1 MSKGRRVTLGRES
14 SDSFDLVS
22 YGRGAPRAFTPRQIE
37 QLRLTVH
44 RAPEVMVKVSGGG
57 KDAGGVEAHVRYLD
71 RKGEL
76 DIETDDGRVLQGEG
90 AARALVEDWNL
101 DARAKKSAPREGERP
116 APKAVH
122 NLVLSMPRKTDPE
135 KLLDAVRGFAAK
147 QFEGRHR
154 YAMVLHTDQEH
165 PHVHLVVKAV
175 SVDGERLYIRKA
187 TLREWRAEFAQE
199 LRDRGI
205 AANATNRAIRGE
217 TRAAKKDEVY
227 RSIDNGRS
235 TYRQERLEAVAQ
247 EIARGEL
254 TAGPGKQ
261 RLVETRAAVVAGW
274 KGVATQLRTQGEER
288 LARDVETFARSLPP
302 PRTEK
307 EQLAAEVLK
316 AVTAREQG
324 ARRLEPRSRSR

>member
-57 KDAGGVEAHVRYLD
+57 KDAGSVEAHLRYLD

-90 AARALVEDWNL
+90 AARALIEDWNL
-101 DARAKKSAPREGERP
+101 DVRTKPAARREGER
-116 APKAVH
+116 APPKQAH

-135 KLLDAVRGFAAK
+135 KLLDAVRGFAEK

-154 YAMVLHTDQEH
+154 YAMVLHTDQQH

-217 TRAAKKDEVY
+217 TRTPQKDSVY
-227 RSIDNGRS
+227 RSIENRRS
-235 TYRQERLEAVAQ
+235 TLRTERLDAVAT
-247 EIARGEL
+247 EIATGTL
-254 TAGPGKQ
+254 TPGPGKQ
-261 RLVETRAAVVAGW
+261 RLVETRAAVMTGW
-274 KGVATQLRTQGEER
+274 LAVATQLKTQGETR
-288 LARDVETFARSLPP
+288 LAQDVEKFARALPP

-307 EQLAAEVLK
+307 ERLAAEVLA
-316 AVTAREQG
+316 AVSQRDRG
-324 ARRLEPRSRSR
+324 ARTIEPRTRSR